1 MLPKLFCKGV
11 PFGTGWWAISF
22 PIAARTSASLKYA
35 TYTEAWPVTAIA
47 IILLS
52 TLSMPILV
60 FLIKTLPVLLNGNLF
75 IA

>member
-1 MLPKLFCKGV
+1 M
-11 PFGTGWWAISF
+11 
-22 PIAARTSASLKYA
+22 AALTSASLKYA
-35 TYTEAWPVTAIA
+35 TSAEAWPVTAIA

-60 FLIKTLPVLLNGNLF
+60 FLIKTLPVLLNGKLF